1 MTRYISLSSVIGALA
16 LLALAGGSGIPDR
29 IDGWRVEV
37 GPPGFNG
44 VTSQNGRSSLYLYEG
59 RGNQWIR

>member
-1 MTRYISLSSVIGALA
+1 MTQYISLSSVIGA
-16 LLALAGGSGIPDR
+16 LALAGGSGIPDR
-29 IDGWRVEV
+29 IDGWRVEA